1 MRLHDY
7 AASGNCYK
15 VRLLL
20 ALLGQEYERVPV
32 DIFAGDTLTDAFAAL
47 NPARKTPVLELADGE
62 TLAESAAILWY
73 LAEGTTYLPDDR
85 LDRAR
90 VLRWLCFERTL
101 TPAVAGARFEVMTGR
116 TGADTPFLLQNG
128 REALWTLEQRLTGRE
143 WVALDAPTIA
153 DVALFGYTHVAR
165 YAGFDLDAL
174 PAVCAWLDRVG
185 VLPGYVND
193 LVPYPA
199 NARPEAS
206 LSIYD

>member
-20 ALLGQEYERVPV
+20 SLLGQEYERVPI

-47 NPARKTPVLELADGE
+47 NPARKTPVLELGDGE
-62 TLAESAAILWY
+62 TLVESVAILWY
-73 LAEGTTYLPDDR
+73 LAEGTLYLPDDR
-85 LDRAR
+85 VDRAR

-116 TGADTPFLLQNG
+116 TGADTPFLLESG
-128 REALWTLEQRLTGRE
+128 REALCTLEQRLTGRR
-143 WVALDAPTIA
+143 WVALDTPTIA

-165 YAGFDLDAL
+165 DAGFDLDAL
-174 PAVCAWLDRVG
+174 PAVGAWLDRVSE
-185 VLPGYVND
+185 LPGYIND